1 MLRVERLKRFFIE
14 LASIESPS
22 RREAAVA
29 AYLKEKFSSLGALCH
44 FDDSA
49 SRTGSEVGNLIIDLW
64 PERGKPLLF
73 FAAHMDTVQPTENPK
88 IVFEN
93 GVFKS
98 DGRTIL
104 GADDKSALAIFLELA
119 HHLVE
124 EKLFWPVQFVCT
136 TCEEI
141 GLLGAKHLDYSLLR
155 APFGYALDSEDPHD
169 LINRAPEAIRF
180 SIKILGRA
188 AHAGLNPEKG
198 INAIR
203 VAAEALVRI
212 DLGRIDFETTAN
224 IGLIKGG
231 QATNIVPE
239 EVLLEGEVRSH
250 SHEKLEAFWK
260 KLVKTFEEIIQCQQ
274 REGDKRPKVFFKRQ
288 EDYPLMAVSE
298 EHPVVQ
304 IALRAG
310 EKLGHSLRLTK
321 TGGGSDANI
330 FNAKGF
336 PCVILGTGMRK
347 VHSTEEYLPLEDFV
361 RACELSF
368 ELLRQAAK

>member
-1 MLRVERLKRFFIE
+1 MLNVERLKNFFLE
-14 LASIESPS
+14 LASIASPS
-22 RREAAVA
+22 RCEGAVA
-29 AYLKEKFSSLGALCH
+29 AYLEEKFSSLGARCH
-44 FDDSA
+44 FDNS
-49 SRTGSEVGNLIIDLW
+49 SSKTGSEVGNLIVDLW
-64 PERGKPLLF
+64 PEKGPPLLF
-73 FAAHMDTVQPTENPK
+73 LAAHMDTVQPADNPK
-88 IVFEN
+88 VIFEN
-93 GVFKS
+93 GVFRS
-98 DGRTIL
+98 DGRTVL

-180 SIKILGRA
+180 SIRVLGRA

-203 VAAEALVRI
+203 VAAEALVKI
-212 DLGRIDFETTAN
+212 DLGRLDSETTAN
-224 IGLIKGG
+224 VGLIKGG

-239 EVLLEGEVRSH
+239 EVLLEGEIRSH
-250 SHEKLEAFWK
+250 SHEKLEACWEK
-260 KLVKTFEEIIQCQQ
+260 ITKSFEKVAHQWQKP
-274 REGDKRPKVFFKRQ
+274 GDTRPRVSCTRH
-288 EDYPLMAVSE
+288 EDYPLMAVPE
-298 EHPVVQ
+298 GHPVVQ
-304 IALRAG
+304 NAFKAG
-310 EKLGHSLRLTK
+310 EALGHLLRLTK

-330 FNAKGF
+330 FNARGF

-361 RACELSF
+361 RACELTF
-368 ELLRQAAK
+368 ELLRQAAG